1 MSDTE
6 APTTAPA
13 NGSPERI
20 RKGERTRTRILDA
33 AADVLAR
40 EGYAAAT
47 LTDIAAVAEMQAGSL
62 YYHFDSKDAIVE
74 EVLRVGIEHAS
85 EAICHAV
92 VGRGPDANGHDRLLA
107 AVAAYATRIVADSN
121 YTRANIRCY
130 EEAPRSTRAALAV
143 PLREF
148 ANVWVDLMR
157 AGQKDG
163 SLRSEFDPR
172 VVARMTISALNSC
185 VNWFRPDGELTVDDV
200 AQMYASTL
208 VDGLAS

>member
-6 APTTAPA
+6 AQNDAPPTGT
-13 NGSPERI
+13 PERI
-20 RKGERTRTRILDA
+20 RKGQRTRMRILHA
-33 AADVLAR
+33 AAEVLAR

-47 LTDIAAVAEMQAGSL
+47 LTDIAAVAQMQAGSL

-92 VGRGPDANGHDRLLA
+92 AGQGPDANGYDRLLA
-107 AVAAYATRIVADSN
+107 AVAAYATRIVAESD

-130 EEAPRSTRAALAV
+130 EEAPKSTRAALAV

-148 ANVWVDLMR
+148 ATVWIDLMR

-163 SLRSEFDPR
+163 SLRSDFDAR

-185 VNWFRPDGELTVDDV
+185 VNWFRPDGELTVEDV
-200 AQMYASTL
+200 AQMFASSL